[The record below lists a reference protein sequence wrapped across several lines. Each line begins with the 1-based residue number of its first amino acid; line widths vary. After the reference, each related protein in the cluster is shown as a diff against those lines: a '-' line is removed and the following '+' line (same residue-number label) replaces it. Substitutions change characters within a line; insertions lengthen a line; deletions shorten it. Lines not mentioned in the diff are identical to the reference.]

1 MWRAE
6 IKVLLKPSILDPQ
19 GQAAEKAL
27 ATMGYTGV
35 DRVRVGKYLEVT
47 FNAPDRT
54 AAEAKVQE
62 LCNRLLV
69 NTVIEDY
76 TYHLVEVAPGNL
88 E

>member
-27 ATMGYTGV
+27 ATMGYTGWTGSGSESTWGNLQ
-35 DRVRVGKYLEVT
+35 RSR
-47 FNAPDRT
+47 PT

-76 TYHLVEVAPGNL
+76 TYHLVEVAP
-88 E
+88 